1 MVNANSSQ
9 IMNGVGEHFDPK
21 KKKKGTSYHQL
32 HECQDPWEY
41 SNYCITIVVLRVTY
55 LT

>member
-1 MVNANSSQ
+1 MVNAISSQ
-9 IMNGVGEHFDPK
+9 IMSGVGEHFDPEK
-21 KKKKGTSYHQL
+21 KREL
-32 HECQDPWEY
+32 HTIRCMSGPWEY

>member
-21 KKKKGTSYHQL
+21 KKKKEL
-32 HECQDPWEY
+32 HTISCM
-41 SNYCITIVVLRVTY
+41 SFKTHGNIATIVL
-55 LT
+55 LSWS

>member
-21 KKKKGTSYHQL
+21 KKKKEL
-32 HECQDPWEY
+32 HTISCKTHG
-41 SNYCITIVVLRVTY
+41 NIATIVL
-55 LT
+55 LSWS

>member
-21 KKKKGTSYHQL
+21 KKKKKEL
-32 HECQDPWEY
+32 HTISCM
-41 SNYCITIVVLRVTY
+41 SVKTHGNIATIVL
-55 LT
+55 LSWS

>member
-21 KKKKGTSYHQL
+21 KKEL
-32 HECQDPWEY
+32 HTISCM
-41 SNYCITIVVLRVTY
+41 SVKIHGNIATIVL
-55 LT
+55 LSWS